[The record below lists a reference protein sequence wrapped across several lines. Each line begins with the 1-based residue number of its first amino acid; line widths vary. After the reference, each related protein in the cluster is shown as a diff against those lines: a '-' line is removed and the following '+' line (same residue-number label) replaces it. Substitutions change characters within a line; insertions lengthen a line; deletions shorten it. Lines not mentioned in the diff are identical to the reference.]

1 MSQSSTESSPQS
13 NGQLLPNQKVRT
25 TCNACQQAKI
35 RCSHSYPCDR
45 CVGHGFECVYSISQP
60 LGRPAKKKSS
70 RLTLGL
76 QARRAEKDVVGRPT
90 RKNTVKPSMSI
101 PRRERQRTSRLDA
114 GVKSSPFE
122 TRELLL
128 RNSSTGVRC
137 LEADPNVPSDTDD
150 FSGILGKHV
159 FHLMG
164 VSTYVTS
171 ERLIN
176 LSLILQ
182 ENFRPD
188 VGPRPKIVVSP
199 APTRPG
205 TKSTRKWRMKA

>member
-35 RCSHSYPCDR
+35 RCSHSHPCDR

-60 LGRPAKKKSS
+60 LGRPAKRKAS
-70 RLTLGL
+70 RSTLGL
-76 QARRAEKDVVGRPT
+76 QARRAEKNIVGRPT
-90 RKNTVKPSMSI
+90 RKNTVKQLRSI

-114 GVKSSPFE
+114 SVNPSPLE

-137 LEADPNVPSDTDD
+137 LEADPNVPSGTDD
-150 FSGILGKHV
+150 LSRILGKHV
-159 FHLMG
+159 FQLMG
-164 VSTYVTS
+164 GSTNVTPG
-171 ERLIN
+171 RLIN
-176 LSLILQ
+176 VSLI
-182 ENFRPD
+182 P
-188 VGPRPKIVVSP
+188 
-199 APTRPG
+199 
-205 TKSTRKWRMKA
+205 